1 MAAYFWVGGTGTWSG
16 TGNTQFAVTSGG
28 VATALNPT
36 NADTVTFDANSGTAA
51 TVTVTSTAVSLSTT
65 INKADINLSLSGSPT
80 LCTAAGA
87 CTLTA
92 GTITLNT
99 FTLTTGSFSS
109 NNTNARTIAF
119 GSGNITVTAVS
130 GTVFSGPTSLNT
142 GLTITGT
149 AQVNVTGNGITT
161 RTVNPG
167 NSLATSAPISFTIS
181 NGSDTITN
189 ANGMTFNNLTFTSG
203 FTGTFSGNNS
213 RSIFGNLTLNS
224 AITSFSSGASTLTF
238 TGTGSQTI
246 TTAGETIDC
255 PITFNGAGGTWQ
267 LQDALT
273 SGATRTCTLTNGT
286 LDLND
291 YTLTTG
297 IFSSSNS
304 NLRVLAFGSIGRISI
319 TGSGTTVCNTNTATN
334 LTVTGGSQKLIQ
346 LETIA
351 VGTRTIT
358 GASVA
363 TAIEG
368 TNLLDYYF
376 VAGSDTVTFTANCA
390 YNTINFSF
398 FGAFTG
404 TLTNNAISIYGN
416 FAVSSSMIL
425 TSGTNALS
433 FKSTT
438 GTVLSI
444 EPNGQTFNNPIT
456 FDGINGVWA
465 FTTALTMG
473 STQVLTL
480 VNGYVRLAESVT
492 STVGSFVTT
501 GTNQKYLGSRL
512 LGTQATISAASGTN
526 SVSYLTIQDSYAT
539 GGAAWDA
546 NASTNVDAGNN
557 TGWFFAPTP
566 SVSNEITMRLR
577 SFTQPRRF

>member
-1 MAAYFWVGGTGTWSG
+1 MATYFWVGGTGTWSG

-80 LCTAAGA
+80 LCTAAGT

-92 GTITLNT
+92 GTLTLNT
-99 FTLTTGSFSS
+99 FTLTTGLFSS
-109 NNTNARTIAF
+109 NSTGTRTIAF
-119 GSGNITVTAVS
+119 GSGNISVNGLS
-130 GTVFSGPTSLNT
+130 GTVFSGPTSANT
-142 GLTITGT
+142 GLTTTGT
-149 AQVNVTGNGITT
+149 AQVNVIGNGTTT

-167 NSLATSAPISFTIS
+167 NAAAITGFISFTIS
-181 NGSDTITN
+181 NGSDTINSSN
-189 ANGMTFNNLTFTSG
+189 AGMTFNNLTFTSG
-203 FTGTFSGNNS
+203 FTGTFGNIS
-213 RSIFGNLTLNS
+213 RSIFGNLTLDS

-304 NLRVLAFGSIGRISI
+304 NLRVLAFGSIGRIAI

-416 FAVSSSMIL
+416 FVVSSSMIL

-438 GTVLSI
+438 GTVLLI

-473 STQVLTL
+473 STQALTL

-501 GTNQKYLGSRL
+501 GTNQKYLGSTSP
-512 LGTQATISAASGTN
+512 GTQATISDASGTN
-526 SVSYLTIQDSYAT
+526 SVSYLTIQDSNAT
-539 GGAAWDA
+539 GGANWYA
-546 NASTNVDAGNN
+546 NGPTNVNAGNN
-557 TGWFFAPTP
+557 TGWIFFPTP
-566 SVSNEITMRLR
+566 ADSNEITMRLR